1 MLSHSRYFPRSELST
16 KSPLSSKRTFIV
28 IVVVDKNVAAAV
40 SSCSSSAVDR
50 TLKSNYWL
58 TFLPLLDVKIQ

>member
-1 MLSHSRYFPRSELST
+1 M
-16 KSPLSSKRTFIV
+16 
-28 IVVVDKNVAAAV
+28 IVVVVVVDDNVAAAAAV
-40 SSCSSSAVDR
+40 SSCSSSAVDK

>member
-1 MLSHSRYFPRSELST
+1 MST
-16 KSPLSSKRTFIV
+16 RQQTYKFIV
-28 IVVVDKNVAAAV
+28 IVVVDDSVAAAAV

-58 TFLPLLDVKIQ
+58 TFLPVLSVKI